1 MKTVTFE
8 KDGPDTIVRIDGTI
22 IGRLT
27 GEDDKRVMEWRPGQ
41 GRDAGKVEAFE
52 GGYGDSDRSETAV
65 TRELKKA
72 GFL

>member
-8 KDGPDTIVRIDGTI
+8 KDGPDTIVR
-22 IGRLT
+22 
-27 GEDDKRVMEWRPGQ
+27 
-41 GRDAGKVEAFE
+41 KVEAFE

>member
-1 MKTVTFE
+1 
-8 KDGPDTIVRIDGTI
+8 
-22 IGRLT
+22 
-27 GEDDKRVMEWRPGQ
+27 MEWRPGQ
-41 GRDAGKVEAFE
+41 GLDAGKVEAFE